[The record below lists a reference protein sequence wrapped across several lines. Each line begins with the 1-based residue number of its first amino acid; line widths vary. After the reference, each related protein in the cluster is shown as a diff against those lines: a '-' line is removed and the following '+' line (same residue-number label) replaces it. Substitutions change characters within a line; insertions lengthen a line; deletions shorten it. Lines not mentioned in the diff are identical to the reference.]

1 MTRHPEKNKKK
12 KRPATRNI
20 DNNRCDCGAING
32 TRIYVALSIV
42 VAVTSLYFFKFPNN
56 SQLQQQQ
63 GLWKYSI
70 KMCIWSFAHLL
81 IAWRANKG
89 VLLGILYPSVCLRA
103 FHRGQQSRASNSS
116 SEPATVPPP
125 PPTETAVGRQ

>member
-1 MTRHPEKNKKK
+1 MTRHPEKNKKEK
-12 KRPATRNI
+12 SRANQNI
-20 DNNRCDCGAING
+20 DNNRCGCGAISG

-70 KMCIWSFAHLL
+70 KICI
-81 IAWRANKG
+81 
-89 VLLGILYPSVCLRA
+89 
-103 FHRGQQSRASNSS
+103 
-116 SEPATVPPP
+116 
-125 PPTETAVGRQ
+125 